1 MFIEQ
6 ITNVCARLISKM
18 AVAGSSTARVG
29 PGRVDS
35 ILDEPSPDDDGQET
49 RTEPYVPTKNE
60 RLSESSLHLSC

>member
-18 AVAGSSTARVG
+18 AAARSSTTQVG
-29 PGRVDS
+29 PGSVGS
-35 ILDEPSPDDDGQET
+35 MLGESSPDDDGQET